1 MASVN
6 KVIIVGN
13 LGRDPE
19 MRTFP
24 SGDQV
29 ANVTIATTDKWKDK
43 QSGEMRE
50 ATEWHRVVF
59 NGRLAEI
66 AGQYLRKGS
75 QVYVEGSLRTRKWTD
90 QSGVEKYSTE
100 IRADQMQMLGSRQGM
115 GGGQQGG
122 GGYDDGG
129 YGGGDQGGYDQAP
142 RRAAP
147 APRPMAAPAQRPAPA
162 MRRRFHAR
170 LQGRRTAGASRP
182 GRKQNALA
190 CLGSSLLRAVLLERL
205 PFQRRWRARSVLRMG
220 AGHHRHSEQY
230 RQRQRARCTSLHA
243 IPSSAHRRHL
253 QITQR
258 QACRGRILRVRPQHL
273 LQGLK
278 TDHYRYPTEL

>member
-19 MRTFP
+19 QRTFP

-43 QSGEMRE
+43 QTGEMKE
-50 ATEWHRVVF
+50 ATEWHRVAF

-100 IRADQMQMLGSRQGM
+100 IRADSLQMLGARQ
-115 GGGQQGG
+115 
-122 GGYDDGG
+122 D
-129 YGGGDQGGYDQAP
+129 A
-142 RRAAP
+142 AAP
-147 APRPMAAPAQRPAPA
+147 APAARPAP
-162 MRRRFHAR
+162 
-170 LQGRRTAGASRP
+170 P
-182 GRKQNALA
+182 
-190 CLGSSLLRAVLLERL
+190 
-205 PFQRRWRARSVLRMG
+205 P
-220 AGHHRHSEQY
+220 
-230 RQRQRARCTSLHA
+230 
-243 IPSSAHRRHL
+243 
-253 QITQR
+253 QR
-258 QACRGRILRVRPQHL
+258 QAPAPAPRGYTGSGFDDMDDDIPF
-273 LQGLK
+273 
-278 TDHYRYPTEL
+278 

>member
-1 MASVN
+1 MASIN

-43 QSGEMRE
+43 QTGEMRE

-66 AGQYLRKGS
+66 VGQYLRKGS

-100 IRADQMQMLGSRQGM
+100 IRADQMQMLGGRQGM
-115 GGGQQGG
+115 GGQGG
-122 GGYDDGG
+122 GHDDGGG
-129 YGGGDQGGYDQAP
+129 YGGDAGGGYDQAP

-147 APRPMAAPAQRPAPA
+147 APAPMQQRPTAPAPRPAPA
-162 MRRRFHAR
+162 PVAQAPRA
-170 LQGRRTAGASRP
+170 AS
-182 GRKQNALA
+182 GFDDMDDDI
-190 CLGSSLLRAVLLERL
+190 
-205 PFQRRWRARSVLRMG
+205 PF
-220 AGHHRHSEQY
+220 
-230 RQRQRARCTSLHA
+230 
-243 IPSSAHRRHL
+243 
-253 QITQR
+253 
-258 QACRGRILRVRPQHL
+258 
-273 LQGLK
+273 
-278 TDHYRYPTEL
+278 